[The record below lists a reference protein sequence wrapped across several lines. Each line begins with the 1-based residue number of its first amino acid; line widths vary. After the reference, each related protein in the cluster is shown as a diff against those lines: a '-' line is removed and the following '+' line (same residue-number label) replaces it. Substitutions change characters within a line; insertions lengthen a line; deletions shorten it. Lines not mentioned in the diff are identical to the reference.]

1 MATTTRRPSRPADL
15 RQQVIEFAATYPTR
29 NVREAVRLAEA
40 GTLRW
45 EDVYDLFQRSAGTA
59 LAEVVTEDQRKADQ
73 GLVRCPSGCGGWVVA
88 GVYIDPTLPCP

>member
-1 MATTTRRPSRPADL
+1 MATTTRRQARPADL

-45 EDVYDLFQRSAGTA
+45 EDVYDLFQRAAAEGIAAVADEVPPRAG
-59 LAEVVTEDQRKADQ
+59 LI
-73 GLVRCPSGCGGWVVA
+73 RCPNGCGRWVEN
-88 GVYIDPTLPCP
+88 VYIDPTMPCP